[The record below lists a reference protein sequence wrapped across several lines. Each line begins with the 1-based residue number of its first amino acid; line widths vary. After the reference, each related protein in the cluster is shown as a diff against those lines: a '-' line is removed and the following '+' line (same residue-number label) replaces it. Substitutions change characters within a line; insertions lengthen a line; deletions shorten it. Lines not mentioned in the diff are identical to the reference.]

1 MTKHVGGLTH
11 AEELGGGLE
20 RSETSKKE
28 VFVCTN
34 KLNLSQRETGSKRE
48 VGDRIVGWEEQNG
61 ALKYKEKHRY

>member
-1 MTKHVGGLTH
+1 MAKHVGGLTH

-34 KLNLSQRETGSKRE
+34 KLNLRQRETGSKKE
-48 VGDRIVGWEEQNG
+48 VGDRIVGRNKTE
-61 ALKYKEKHRY
+61 R

>member
-28 VFVCTN
+28 VSLFLCTN
-34 KLNLSQRETGSKRE
+34 KLNLSQRETGSKKE
-48 VGDRIVGWEEQNG
+48 VGDRIVGRNKTEC
-61 ALKYKEKHRY
+61 